1 MKQKIID
8 FWKNSAI
15 LSQITKAENRYFRR
29 RCENTH
35 YTILTPN
42 CMAGLIYS
50 RLGEPFY
57 SPTINTSMQNED
69 FIKFLSDLDYY
80 LAQDVQEWVDDTV
93 DYPAGIIRGR
103 TPEDDVRVNFVHYP
117 SFAVGREKWNTRK
130 KRIDTNNLY
139 VIVCDIDDIYEKDY
153 RRVGRLSAAQLER
166 LERVP
171 CANLAL
177 LTSHKDRTQSYA
189 HYIKPDYGR
198 PYPLVYMNRDA
209 LGLNGFERHFDFV
222 GFLNHRNEPKEKSI
236 DRK

>member
-15 LSQITKAENRYFRR
+15 LSQITKVENRYFRR

-93 DYPAGIIRGR
+93 DYPVGIIRGR

-117 SFAVGREKWNTRK
+117 SFAAGREKFLAFYRAGCILK
-130 KRIDTNNLY
+130 PYR
-139 VIVCDIDDIYEKDY
+139 VCTTSRGFIPA
-153 RRVGRLSAAQLER
+153 SQA
-166 LERVP
+166 VP
-171 CANLAL
+171 
-177 LTSHKDRTQSYA
+177 
-189 HYIKPDYGR
+189 
-198 PYPLVYMNRDA
+198 
-209 LGLNGFERHFDFV
+209 
-222 GFLNHRNEPKEKSI
+222 HRFMF
-236 DRK
+236 

>member
-93 DYPAGIIRGR
+93 DYPVGIIRGR

-117 SFAVGREKWNTRK
+117 SFAAGREKWNTRK
-130 KRIDTNNLY
+130 KRIDPNNLY
-139 VIVCDIDDIYEKDY
+139 VIV
-153 RRVGRLSAAQLER
+153 
-166 LERVP
+166 
-171 CANLAL
+171 
-177 LTSHKDRTQSYA
+177 
-189 HYIKPDYGR
+189 
-198 PYPLVYMNRDA
+198 
-209 LGLNGFERHFDFV
+209 
-222 GFLNHRNEPKEKSI
+222 
-236 DRK
+236 

>member
-57 SPTINTSMQNED
+57 SPTINTNMQSED

-93 DYPAGIIRGR
+93 DYPVGIIRGR
-103 TPEDDVRVNFVHYP
+103 TPG
-117 SFAVGREKWNTRK
+117 GRCTGKLCT
-130 KRIDTNNLY
+130 LPLL
-139 VIVCDIDDIYEKDY
+139 C
-153 RRVGRLSAAQLER
+153 RRGGKSGIPVKSALI
-166 LERVP
+166 P
-171 CANLAL
+171 II
-177 LTSHKDRTQSYA
+177 S
-189 HYIKPDYGR
+189 
-198 PYPLVYMNRDA
+198 M
-209 LGLNGFERHFDFV
+209 
-222 GFLNHRNEPKEKSI
+222 
-236 DRK
+236 

>member
-80 LAQDVQEWVDDTV
+80 ATQVDEE
-93 DYPAGIIRGR
+93 
-103 TPEDDVRVNFVHYP
+103 PEDEFMHP
-117 SFAVGREKWNTRK
+117 EEETEMPE
-130 KRIDTNNLY
+130 T
-139 VIVCDIDDIYEKDY
+139 
-153 RRVGRLSAAQLER
+153 
-166 LERVP
+166 
-171 CANLAL
+171 
-177 LTSHKDRTQSYA
+177 
-189 HYIKPDYGR
+189 KPEETAED
-198 PYPLVYMNRDA
+198 
-209 LGLNGFERHFDFV
+209 
-222 GFLNHRNEPKEKSI
+222 
-236 DRK
+236 

>member
-1 MKQKIID
+1 MGG
-8 FWKNSAI
+8 
-15 LSQITKAENRYFRR
+15 RYGGLP
-29 RCENTH
+29 CGY
-35 YTILTPN
+35 YT
-42 CMAGLIYS
+42 
-50 RLGEPFY
+50 R
-57 SPTINTSMQNED
+57 
-69 FIKFLSDLDYY
+69 
-80 LAQDVQEWVDDTV
+80 
-93 DYPAGIIRGR
+93 R

-117 SFAVGREKWNTRK
+117 SFAAGREKWNTRK
-130 KRIDTNNLY
+130 KRIDPNNLY

-153 RRVGRLSAAQLER
+153 RRVGRLSAAQLEW

-177 LTSHKDRTQSYA
+177 LTSHSDRTEPYA

>member
-1 MKQKIID
+1 
-8 FWKNSAI
+8 
-15 LSQITKAENRYFRR
+15 
-29 RCENTH
+29 
-35 YTILTPN
+35 
-42 CMAGLIYS
+42 
-50 RLGEPFY
+50 
-57 SPTINTSMQNED
+57 MQNED

-93 DYPAGIIRGR
+93 DYPVGIIRGR

-117 SFAVGREKWNTRK
+117 SFAAGREKWNTRK
-130 KRIDTNNLY
+130 KRIDPNNLY

-177 LTSHKDRTQSYA
+177 LTSHKDRTQPYA

>member
-80 LAQDVQEWVDDTV
+80 WHRMCRNGWTIRWITLWVL
-93 DYPAGIIRGR
+93 YAGAPRR
-103 TPEDDVRVNFVHYP
+103 TM
-117 SFAVGREKWNTRK
+117 
-130 KRIDTNNLY
+130 
-139 VIVCDIDDIYEKDY
+139 
-153 RRVGRLSAAQLER
+153 
-166 LERVP
+166 
-171 CANLAL
+171 
-177 LTSHKDRTQSYA
+177 
-189 HYIKPDYGR
+189 YG
-198 PYPLVYMNRDA
+198 
-209 LGLNGFERHFDFV
+209 
-222 GFLNHRNEPKEKSI
+222 
-236 DRK
+236 